1 MIDRYNKSENN
12 NKADARIYSDASI
25 GLMICSAIL
34 LFIFMPIFSFSQD
47 TLVKYEVKSDT
58 IESNII
64 DMSDKLDIH
73 FYGKKKVNS
82 FSFINNKTQENLFY
96 SPNQQVNIGFGFNYK
111 WLGIG
116 IALNFKFINNDDDV
130 YGNTKRLDLQMNAY
144 GKKFVTDFTFG
155 FYSSFYIQNSKEVL
169 LNPKYQTEY
178 YIRPDI
184 ASLSFGV
191 SNLYVFNHK
200 RFSYKAAF
208 VSTAIQ
214 KKSAG
219 SLYVGPQFILLSI
232 NSDSSFFPNN
242 STFDEFPSLTLFSR
256 ISIGALGGYAYNF
269 IIAKQFY
276 ISTSLGMALSIG
288 RQAYKIEG
296 ELYHLKSV
304 PSFDILPRI
313 AFGFNNER
321 YYGGFSAVTKV
332 SGFDA
337 FKQTENLGMV
347 FNYSNFRFFFGKRF
361 NVKKE
366 PKVVKKV
373 VEMKKE

>member
-1 MIDRYNKSENN
+1 MTRNRNITTTDKNNVPIDSNMRNLRIIFMLSLFLLPALAIAQDTIVKSE
-12 NKADARIYSDASI
+12 IV
-25 GLMICSAIL
+25 
-34 LFIFMPIFSFSQD
+34 QD
-47 TLVKYEVKSDT
+47 TV
-58 IESNII
+58 ESNII

-73 FYGKKKVNS
+73 FYGKKKINNFS
-82 FSFINNKTQENLFY
+82 FSNSETGDVLSY
-96 SPNQQVNIGFGFNYK
+96 SPNTQLNIGFGFNYK

-116 IALNFKFINNDDDV
+116 IALNFKFINNDDDI
-130 YGNTKRLDLQMNAY
+130 YGNTSRLDLQMNAY
-144 GKKFVTDFTFG
+144 GKKFVTDFTLG
-155 FYSSFYIQNSKEVL
+155 FYSSFYLQNSKDVL
-169 LNPKYQTEY
+169 MNPKYQTEY

-184 ASLSFGV
+184 SSISFGI
-191 SNLYVFNHK
+191 SNLYVFNNK

-219 SLYVGPQFILLSI
+219 SLYIGPQLIMFGISA
-232 NSDSSFFPNN
+232 DSSFFPKN
-242 STFDEFPSLTLFSR
+242 STFDEFPTITSFSR

-276 ISTSLGMALSIG
+276 ISASLGTAFSIG
-288 RQAYKIEG
+288 RQAYVVDDDSY
-296 ELYHLKSV
+296 LLRYV

-313 AFGFNNER
+313 AFGFSNEK

-337 FKQTENLGMV
+337 LQETEKLGMV

-361 NVKKE
+361 NVGK
-366 PKVVKKV
+366 
-373 VEMKKE
+373 

>member
-1 MIDRYNKSENN
+1 MIKTINHVQPAFMDVLNN
-12 NKADARIYSDASI
+12 VIKR
-25 GLMICSAIL
+25 GG
-34 LFIFMPIFSFSQD
+34 FIFNIVFLFFFTSNSLFSQD
-47 TLVKYEVKSDT
+47 TIVNNAPKIEDS
-58 IESNII
+58 ESNII
-64 DMSDKLDIH
+64 DMSDNLDIH
-73 FYGKKKVNS
+73 FYGKKKINTFS
-82 FSFINNKTQENLFY
+82 FSNDKTQDNLFY
-96 SPNQQVNIGFGFNYK
+96 SPNQQLNIGFGFNYK

-116 IALNFKFINNDDDV
+116 IALNFKFINNDDDI
-130 YGNTKRLDLQMNAY
+130 YGDTKRIDLQMNAY

-155 FYSSFYIQNSKEVL
+155 FYSSFYIQNSKDVL

-184 ASLSFGV
+184 SSISFGV
-191 SNLYVFNHK
+191 SNLYVFNHE

-219 SLYVGPQFILLSI
+219 SLYVGPQFILLGLH
-232 NSDSSFFPNN
+232 SDSSFFPKN
-242 STFDEFPSLTLFSR
+242 STFSDFPALTSFSR

-288 RQAYKIEG
+288 RQAYSVDG
-296 ELYHLKSV
+296 EVYLIKSV
-304 PSFDILPRI
+304 PSFDIMPRI

-337 FKQTENLGMV
+337 LQQTENLGMV
-347 FNYSNFRFFFGKRF
+347 FNYSNYRFFFGKRF
-361 NVKKE
+361 NLKKE
-366 PKVVKKV
+366 PRMVKKV
-373 VEMKKE
+373 VGIKNE

>member
-1 MIDRYNKSENN
+1 MIKTMDHVKPNFIDVLINVIKR
-12 NKADARIYSDASI
+12 
-25 GLMICSAIL
+25 GG
-34 LFIFMPIFSFSQD
+34 FIFYLGFIFLLSTPNSLFSQD
-47 TLVKYEVKSDT
+47 TLVKNAPKIEDS
-58 IESNII
+58 ESNII
-64 DMSDKLDIH
+64 DMSDNLDIH
-73 FYGKKKVNS
+73 FYGKKKINTFS
-82 FSFINNKTQENLFY
+82 FSNNKTQDNLFY
-96 SPNQQVNIGFGFNYK
+96 SPNQQVNVGFGFNYK

-116 IALNFKFINNDDDV
+116 IALNFKFINNDDDI
-130 YGNTKRLDLQMNAY
+130 YGDTKRLDLQMNAY

-155 FYSSFYIQNSKEVL
+155 FYSSFYIQNSKDVL

-184 ASLSFGV
+184 SSLSFGV
-191 SNLYVFNHK
+191 SNLYIFNHK

-232 NSDSSFFPNN
+232 YSDSSFFPKN
-242 STFDEFPSLTLFSR
+242 STFEEFPSLTSFSR

-288 RQAYKIEG
+288 RQAYSVDDEVYLI
-296 ELYHLKSV
+296 KSV
-304 PSFDILPRI
+304 PSFDIMPRI

-337 FKQTENLGMV
+337 LQQTENLGMV
-347 FNYSNFRFFFGKRF
+347 FNYSNYRFFFGKRF
-361 NVKKE
+361 NVGKE
-366 PKVVKKV
+366 HR
-373 VEMKKE
+373 